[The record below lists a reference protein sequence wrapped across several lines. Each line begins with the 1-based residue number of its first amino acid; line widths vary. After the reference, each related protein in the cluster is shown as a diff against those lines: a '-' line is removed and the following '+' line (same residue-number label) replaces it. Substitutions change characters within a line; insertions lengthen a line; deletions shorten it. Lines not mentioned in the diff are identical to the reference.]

1 MRTPRVQV
9 SPLAVP
15 LSTDCTAQLIPVLT
29 SLGLGLQAA
38 CWERGSAGLGPAP
51 VV

>member
-1 MRTPRVQV
+1 MRTPRAQV

-29 SLGLGLQAA
+29 GLGLGLQAA